1 MKNLE
6 EKEIKQFSE
15 FEEVTPES
23 SQNLITDKGRFTLG
37 ALFNAV
43 IAYAADLINAAV
55 NNAVSGVQALCNAAA
70 EDAAESA
77 AASVEDTISTA
88 ASNAAASA
96 TAAAQAAKA
105 GAEAAKAA
113 AETAKASAES
123 AKETAVEKA
132 EQTADNADAVASDKA
147 EVSAMKAEIQT
158 LKTSAETAAQ
168 VAQAAA
174 FSKLDAPQLWF
185 DGGALCVPDFAGK
198 KLNLPLSLCIE
209 YEVESW
215 EGLGSG
221 DGSGVMFFA
230 TRDAEYVT
238 PAVYRGFYLYYHENG
253 QFGFHCGNPRAS
265 EESWS
270 TNIFE
275 IRNTAGLPAGRHT
288 LVACIGGEISAGKP
302 THYALYLD
310 GVEIAATVIS
320 QSLASADITSAR
332 VLSIGQAANY
342 SNPFYAGGA
351 KIPIKLSRAQMFNF
365 LIDDTGSP
373 YAVSDYVGGKPVP
386 PTLLRSSIFG
396 DKNYNIYFRTNS
408 NSNYDASANVLTVF
422 QAAGVAATQS
432 SLQFKVDFPV
442 PIAAG
447 KTVKI
452 TYDSI
457 TGDAVQN
464 ASGAYANISFR
475 NSSDQYPLGDVQLTS
490 LNGGTILKTQ
500 VAAYSSYKLDIVC
513 VYANTTESSESD
525 QTIKI
530 NGLRIEVD
538 GAVLYLDGSADGLQA
553 RDLSA
558 CGNHAWLYGNVRGGR
573 PRAVGQSNWK
583 LSWAAGGATGAYCGQ
598 NSAALALPEFS
609 FSRVFVSSNNAATF
623 QVGDASNAATYAAEL
638 SVPASGWAE
647 LDITTSAA
655 SALTFKPTSA
665 VSAATTLTIIID
677 HRRTY

>member
-1 MKNLE
+1 M
-6 EKEIKQFSE
+6 
-15 FEEVTPES
+15 
-23 SQNLITDKGRFTLG
+23 
-37 ALFNAV
+37 
-43 IAYAADLINAAV
+43 
-55 NNAVSGVQALCNAAA
+55 
-70 EDAAESA
+70 
-77 AASVEDTISTA
+77 
-88 ASNAAASA
+88 
-96 TAAAQAAKA
+96 
-105 GAEAAKAA
+105 
-113 AETAKASAES
+113 
-123 AKETAVEKA
+123 
-132 EQTADNADAVASDKA
+132 
-147 EVSAMKAEIQT
+147 
-158 LKTSAETAAQ
+158 
-168 VAQAAA
+168 
-174 FSKLDAPQLWF
+174 
-185 DGGALCVPDFAGK
+185 
-198 KLNLPLSLCIE
+198 
-209 YEVESW
+209 
-215 EGLGSG
+215 
-221 DGSGVMFFA
+221 
-230 TRDAEYVT
+230 
-238 PAVYRGFYLYYHENG
+238 
-253 QFGFHCGNPRAS
+253 
-265 EESWS
+265 
-270 TNIFE
+270 
-275 IRNTAGLPAGRHT
+275 
-288 LVACIGGEISAGKP
+288 
-302 THYALYLD
+302 YLD

-342 SNPFYAGGA
+342 SNPSYAGGA